1 MKRSLYHGVLVT
13 AILLGVS
20 AYGYDAQDIVRKGD
34 SVLNAPK
41 DAVILSTMTLID
53 KKGFKSERKL
63 EMYQRE
69 GEYRL
74 VRFLSPADQ
83 KGIAF
88 LTLPDDVMY
97 LYLPAFHKIR
107 QIAAHVKNQSFAGTD
122 FNYDDLSEFK
132 LAKNHSAEIL
142 QEEPEMYIL
151 KLTPFD
157 TAGKD
162 YSCLRVWYRKDN
174 FYPMRVEYYDKGD
187 CLWKVLERRRLE
199 KVQGYWFAM
208 EMDIKDMKTDH
219 STLSRVNK
227 VEFDKG
233 LGDDV
238 FSKRNLLKVQ

>member
-1 MKRSLYHGVLVT
+1 MKRALWFGALFC
-13 AILLGVS
+13 AFILGVS
-20 AYGYDAQDIVRKGD
+20 AYGYEAEEIMRRGD

-53 KKGFKSERKL
+53 KKGYKSERKL

-69 GEYRL
+69 GDYRL

-88 LTLPDDVMY
+88 LSLPDEVMF

-132 LAKNHSAEIL
+132 LAENHRAEIL
-142 QEEPEMYIL
+142 QEEPEMYVL
-151 KLTPFD
+151 KLTPAD
-157 TAGKD
+157 TSGKD
-162 YSCLRVWYRKDN
+162 YSFLRVWYRKDN
-174 FYPMRVEYYDKGD
+174 FYPMRVEYYDKGES
-187 CLWKVLERRRLE
+187 LWKVLERRRLE

-208 EMDIKDMKTDH
+208 EMDMKDMKTDH
-219 STLSRVNK
+219 STLSRVNR

-233 LGDDV
+233 LGDEV
-238 FSKRNLLKVQ
+238 FTKRNLLKVQ

>member
-1 MKRSLYHGVLVT
+1 MLFLGT
-13 AILLGVS
+13 AVSALLLGF
-20 AYGYDAQDIVRKGD
+20 AGYGFEAEEIVRKGD
-34 SVLNAPK
+34 DVINAPK

-53 KKGFKSERKL
+53 KKGYKSERKL

-69 GEYRL
+69 GDYRL

-88 LTLPDDVMY
+88 LSLPDDVMY

-107 QIAAHVKNQSFAGTD
+107 QIASHVKNQSFAGTD

-132 LAKNHSAEIL
+132 LAKHHSAEIVK
-142 QEEPEMYIL
+142 EEPETYVL
-151 KLTPFD
+151 KLTPAD

-162 YSCLRVWYRKDN
+162 YSVLRVWYRKDN
-174 FYPMRVEYYDKGD
+174 FYPVRMEYYDKGGS
-187 CLWKVLERRRLE
+187 LWKVLERRRLE
-199 KVQGYWFAM
+199 RIKEYWFPM
-208 EMDIKDMKTDH
+208 EMDMKDMKTDH
-219 STLSRVNK
+219 STLSTVDR
-227 VEFDKG
+227 VEFDTG